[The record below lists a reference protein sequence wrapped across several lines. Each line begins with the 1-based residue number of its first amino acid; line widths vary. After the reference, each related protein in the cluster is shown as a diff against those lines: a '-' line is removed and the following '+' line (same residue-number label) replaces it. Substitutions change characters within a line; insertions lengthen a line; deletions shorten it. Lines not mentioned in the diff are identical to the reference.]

1 MILLPGDPDCKNEV
15 GLQEASSQFTSVFF
29 FFTNKMVS
37 LSFRHLIKIQYKLDK
52 LSSNL
57 CAPLNCLIAKGFK
70 SKMRYALPY
79 VQKCIE
85 TLRKNSSFYYKAFLR

>member
-15 GLQEASSQFTSVFF
+15 GLQEASSLLFFFF

-37 LSFRHLIKIQYKLDK
+37 LSFRNLIKIQYKLDK

-85 TLRKNSSFYYKAFLR
+85 SLRKNSSFYYKAFLR